1 MTKDEFLQMID
12 KNQNET
18 DKIEILKREAMPVVM
33 WGAGSLAQSVYKMLK
48 KNGVNLS
55 AVLVDGINSGEN
67 LFFRDVPIVSPQE
80 FRLKYDK
87 VNLVM
92 GHSRYNLSQMIKE
105 EYANVN
111 NVFYFCNICYEQ
123 YDKISY
129 QEIVDNVEEYLY
141 AYSELEDELSKKC
154 LVAYLN
160 SRMNDDVKYIYNCME
175 GDNCYFSNDLFC
187 CDEKEHFLDLGA
199 YTGDTIA
206 EFLSF
211 TKNTYDEII
220 AFEPEEESF
229 STLKKYVQNQ
239 KLKNVK
245 LYKLGCY
252 NEETRVFFDK
262 KEEGSG
268 ITTKEGDTFIDVI
281 DLDSCL
287 ENREITVVKLNYLY
301 GVRETLEGMK
311 KLLEKNIPKVAIVV
325 GFDKFTVVDVI
336 RFFSESLDMGKDS
349 YKMVLR
355 FNDAMPSRLV
365 FYACKR

>member
-1 MTKDEFLQMID
+1 MTKDEFLQMMD
-12 KNQNET
+12 VKQNET
-18 DKIEILKREAMPVVM
+18 DKIEILKREAIPVVM
-33 WGAGSLAQSVYKMLK
+33 WGAGSLAHSVYKMLK

-67 LFFRDVPIVSPQE
+67 LLFRDVPIVSSKE

-92 GHSRYNLSQMIKE
+92 GHSRYNLSEAVKKE
-105 EYANVN
+105 YVNVN

-129 QEIVDNVEEYLY
+129 QEIVDNVDKYLY
-141 AYSELEDELSKKC
+141 AYSVLEDELSRKC

-160 SRMNDDVKYIYNCME
+160 ARMNDDVKYIYDCMKS
-175 GDNCYFSNDLFC
+175 DNHYFSNDLFC
-187 CDEKEHFLDLGA
+187 CDEREHFLDLGA

-206 EFLSF
+206 EFFSF
-211 TKNTYDEII
+211 SKGKYDEII
-220 AFEPEEESF
+220 AFEPEEDSF
-229 STLKKYVQNQ
+229 LTLEKYVQNQ
-239 KLKNVK
+239 KLKNVE

-252 NEETRVFFDK
+252 SKKTRLFFDE
-262 KEEGSG
+262 KEESSS
-268 ITTKEGDTFIDVI
+268 ITTKECGSFIDVV

-287 ENREITVVKLNYLY
+287 ENRKITVVKLNYLY

-311 KLLEKNIPKVAIVV
+311 YLLKKNIPKVAIVV

-336 RFFSESLDMGKDS
+336 RFFNEGLDMGKDR